1 MNRDPGTA
9 PAGAVH
15 CSNCNGWHRADYH
28 RLHPNTHSHLAIV
41 FDKPP
46 ADAAVA
52 TTPPPPVPPVVVAVP
67 AVLPVDVP
75 VAPAPAPE
83 PAPAAAK
90 PAKAK

>member
-28 RLHPNTHSHLAIV
+28 RLHPSTHSHLAIV

-52 TTPPPPVPPVVVAVP
+52 TTPPPPVSPVPPVVVAVP

-75 VAPAPAPE
+75 AAPE